1 MRWSLS
7 PSRERRSAAG
17 KVLAQAPI
25 RGEDVGSLRRHFV
38 EALRRAE
45 IVSLVNAAT
54 DEEELGRTFVEE
66 LCEVFDAEVAFLVD
80 GGSPTSV
87 PRLIATVG
95 LSSSQAKEILSDPV
109 CAEALAGERAANV
122 EGSSIRGFH
131 AESAVLAPVRTRGDR
146 ALLVG
151 VARLYE
157 KPFEALET
165 TLLEAVSQSAADAL
179 ERIWAFEERDRRGAQ
194 QAALVRAAKAL
205 NRSLEIDEVLTALCE
220 EVAEALEADAAA
232 AYLGS
237 DRDGYTCVAIANL
250 DEGFRG
256 ITRPAGEGLGGK
268 AIHERGTVI
277 THDYQGEGMAPADT
291 SALDDIQAGIAV
303 PLRWDS
309 RDQGSL
315 IAGFAAG
322 RPRLGER
329 EVELIEGF
337 AELAALACANAERH
351 AAMRDAADQDAL
363 TGCFNQGAFRRAL
376 RARAEAAEREGVS
389 LSLALLDLDD
399 FKRVNDTAG
408 HPAGDSV
415 LREVGKV
422 LLATVRQEDLAAR
435 YGGDEFAVVLP
446 GLDRDAAHPV
456 VARLLESLAGIELP
470 DGSRLGARAGVADW
484 HPDETVQG
492 LIDRA
497 DTALLRAKRDGG
509 TRTVLLG

>member
-25 RGEDVGSLRRHFV
+25 RGDDVGSLRRHFV

-45 IVSLVNAAT
+45 IVSLVNAAG

-66 LCEVFDAEVAFLVD
+66 LCEVFDAEVAFLLD
-80 GGSPTSV
+80 GGSSATV
-87 PRLIATVG
+87 PRVIATVG
-95 LSSSQAKEILSDPV
+95 LNASQASEILDDPV
-109 CAEALAGERAANV
+109 CGEALTGERAICVDGAT
-122 EGSSIRGFH
+122 IRGFH
-131 AESAVLAPVRTRGDR
+131 AESAVLTPVRTRSGR
-146 ALLVG
+146 VLLTG

-157 KPFEALET
+157 KPFEALEV
-165 TLLEAVSQSAADAL
+165 TLLEAVAESAGHAL
-179 ERIWAFEERDRRGAQ
+179 ERIWAFEERDRRSAQ

-205 NRSLEIDEVLTALCE
+205 NRSLEIDQVLAALCE
-220 EVAEALEADAAA
+220 EVAEALEADASAT
-232 AYLGS
+232 YLGNE
-237 DRDGYTCVAIANL
+237 RDGYTCVAIANL
-250 DEGFRG
+250 DESVRG

-268 AIHERGTVI
+268 AVRERGAVI
-277 THDYQGEGMAPADT
+277 THDYQGEGLAPT
-291 SALDDIQAGIAV
+291 GTPALDHIRAGIAV
-303 PLRWDS
+303 PLGWDG

-315 IAGFAAG
+315 IAGFTG
-322 RPRLGER
+322 ERRLGEQ
-329 EVELIEGF
+329 EIELIEGF

-376 RARAEAAEREGVS
+376 RSRAEAAKQAGEP
-389 LSLALLDLDD
+389 LSLALLDLDN

-422 LLATVRQEDLAAR
+422 LLAAVREEDLAAR

-446 GLDRDAAHPV
+446 GLKRESAQPV
-456 VARLLESLAGIELP
+456 ITRLLEKLARVELP
-470 DGSRLGARAGVADW
+470 DGSRLGARAGIADW
-484 HPDETVQG
+484 RPGETAQS

-497 DTALLRAKRDGG
+497 DTALLRAKRSEGG
-509 TRTVLLG
+509 TGRVLTG